1 MLPGCRAVFRRDFLN
16 GDGMFRSLHMKLV
29 LILVL
34 LILSVMIVVG
44 TLLINR
50 VSSYFLDDFSSQM
63 EEVFTQRFLAELS
76 SACEGE
82 DASERLRE
90 MIAAYSGPLGIDTN
104 RDFYILSDNSGEY
117 LTGSNDQLG
126 VNLEI
131 TPNIIRALNGEVGSS
146 LSTSNDYM
154 DIAIPISGDAGSYIV
169 YIKDNKSDLSE
180 LTWMLFSITVQVVLF
195 GLLFSVLL
203 SFLLSKTMTTPIE
216 NITKSASRLA
226 SGEFDS
232 RIEVHSDDE
241 IGVLTQTF
249 NNMAQSLHDVM
260 QDMAA
265 ERNKLN
271 TLFLHMTDGVAAF
284 DASGRILHMNP
295 AAEKMLG
302 MTFSPELT
310 FKEVF
315 HDVVHPTG
323 SDTVVVDYT
332 VDDRTYQVFLATLN
346 TPDEPQGVMAVIH
359 DVTEQH
365 RLEMTRREFV
375 ANVSHELRTPLTSI
389 KSYTETLLETDDL
402 PPELRSKFLT
412 VINNEADR
420 MARIVKDLLTL
431 SRLDNG
437 RLDMKFTKFPIDK
450 LMGSV
455 YDAMLFE
462 AKNHKHILTLELDD
476 PLPEIEG
483 DRDRI
488 EQVVVNIVANAVKYT
503 PDGGNIIMAARNV
516 KDGVEI
522 AVTDNGTGIPKED
535 LPRLFERFYRVDKA
549 RSRERGGTGLGLAIA
564 QEIVRYHNGTIR
576 AESKLGVGTCM
587 TVFLPLKQN
596 MPVK

>member
-1 MLPGCRAVFRRDFLN
+1 
-16 GDGMFRSLHMKLV
+16 MKLV

-44 TLLINR
+44 TLLLNR

-63 EEVFTQRFLAELS
+63 EEVFTQRFLSELS
-76 SACEGE
+76 SACAEE
-82 DASERLRE
+82 NAPDLLRE

-126 VNLEI
+126 INLEI
-131 TPNIIRALNGEVGSS
+131 TPNIIHALNGQIGSS
-146 LSTSNDYM
+146 LSSTNDYM
-154 DIAIPISGDAGSYIV
+154 DIAIPISGEAGSYIL

-203 SFLLSKTMTTPIE
+203 SFLLSKTMTIPIE
-216 NITKSASRLA
+216 NITKGALRLA

-232 RIEVHSDDE
+232 QIEVHSDDE

-249 NNMAQSLHDVM
+249 NNMARSLHDAM

-284 DASGRILHMNP
+284 DASNHILHMNP

-302 MTFSPELT
+302 MTFSPDLT
-310 FKEVF
+310 FEEVF
-315 HDVVHPTG
+315 HDVKKPSG

-332 VDDRTYQVFLATLN
+332 VEDRTYQVFLAALN

-365 RLEMTRREFV
+365 RLELTRREFV

-402 PPELRSKFLT
+402 PEDLRSKFLT

-431 SRLDNG
+431 SRLDSG
-437 RLDMKFTKFPIDK
+437 RLDMKFTTFPLDK

-462 AKNHKHILTLELDD
+462 AKNHRHELTLELDD
-476 PLPEIEG
+476 PLPKIEG

-503 PDGGNIIMAARNV
+503 PDGGNIVMAARNV

-522 AVTDNGTGIPKED
+522 SVTDNGIGIPRED

-576 AESKLGVGTCM
+576 AESKLGVGTNM
-587 TVFLPLKQN
+587 TVFLPLKQ
-596 MPVK
+596 KYLQGEQA

>member
-1 MLPGCRAVFRRDFLN
+1 
-16 GDGMFRSLHMKLV
+16 MFRSLHMKLV

-44 TLLINR
+44 TLLLNR

-63 EEVFTQRFLAELS
+63 EEVFTQRFLSELS
-76 SACEGE
+76 SACAEE
-82 DASERLRE
+82 NAPDLLRE

-126 VNLEI
+126 INLEI
-131 TPNIIRALNGEVGSS
+131 TPNIIHALNGQIGSS
-146 LSTSNDYM
+146 LSSTNDYM
-154 DIAIPISGDAGSYIV
+154 DIAIPISGEAGSYIL

-203 SFLLSKTMTTPIE
+203 SFLLSKTMTIPIE
-216 NITKSASRLA
+216 NITKGALRLA

-232 RIEVHSDDE
+232 QIEVHSDDE

-249 NNMAQSLHDVM
+249 NNMARSLHDAM

-284 DASGRILHMNP
+284 DASNHILHMNP

-302 MTFSPELT
+302 MTFSPDLT
-310 FKEVF
+310 FEEVF
-315 HDVVHPTG
+315 HDVKKPSG

-332 VDDRTYQVFLATLN
+332 VEDRTYQVFLAALN

-365 RLEMTRREFV
+365 RLELTRREFV

-402 PPELRSKFLT
+402 PEDLRSKFLT

-431 SRLDNG
+431 SRLDSG
-437 RLDMKFTKFPIDK
+437 RLDMKFTTFPLDK

-462 AKNHKHILTLELDD
+462 AKNHRHELTLELDD
-476 PLPEIEG
+476 PLPKIEG

-503 PDGGNIIMAARNV
+503 PDGGNIVMAARNV

-522 AVTDNGTGIPKED
+522 SVTDNGIGIPRED

-576 AESKLGVGTCM
+576 AESKLGVGTNM
-587 TVFLPLKQN
+587 TVFLPLKQ
-596 MPVK
+596 KYLQGEQA

>member
-1 MLPGCRAVFRRDFLN
+1 M
-16 GDGMFRSLHMKLV
+16 
-29 LILVL
+29 
-34 LILSVMIVVG
+34 
-44 TLLINR
+44 
-50 VSSYFLDDFSSQM
+50 
-63 EEVFTQRFLAELS
+63 
-76 SACEGE
+76 
-82 DASERLRE
+82 
-90 MIAAYSGPLGIDTN
+90 
-104 RDFYILSDNSGEY
+104 
-117 LTGSNDQLG
+117 
-126 VNLEI
+126 
-131 TPNIIRALNGEVGSS
+131 
-146 LSTSNDYM
+146 
-154 DIAIPISGDAGSYIV
+154 
-169 YIKDNKSDLSE
+169 
-180 LTWMLFSITVQVVLF
+180 
-195 GLLFSVLL
+195 
-203 SFLLSKTMTTPIE
+203 
-216 NITKSASRLA
+216 
-226 SGEFDS
+226 
-232 RIEVHSDDE
+232 
-241 IGVLTQTF
+241 
-249 NNMAQSLHDVM
+249 
-260 QDMAA
+260 
-265 ERNKLN
+265 
-271 TLFLHMTDGVAAF
+271 
-284 DASGRILHMNP
+284 
-295 AAEKMLG
+295 
-302 MTFSPELT
+302 
-310 FKEVF
+310 
-315 HDVVHPTG
+315 
-323 SDTVVVDYT
+323 
-332 VDDRTYQVFLATLN
+332 
-346 TPDEPQGVMAVIH
+346 
-359 DVTEQH
+359 
-365 RLEMTRREFV
+365 
-375 ANVSHELRTPLTSI
+375 
-389 KSYTETLLETDDL
+389 

-576 AESKLGVGTCM
+576 AESKLGVGTSM

>member
-1 MLPGCRAVFRRDFLN
+1 
-16 GDGMFRSLHMKLV
+16 MKLM

-34 LILSVMIVVG
+34 LIFSVMIVVG

-50 VSSYFLDDFSSQM
+50 VSSYFLDEFSTQM

-76 SACEGE
+76 SACADELAP
-82 DASERLRE
+82 DRLRE
-90 MIAAYSGPLGIDTN
+90 MLDAYTGSLGIDAN
-104 RDFYILSDNSGEY
+104 RDFYILSSNSGEY

-131 TPNIIRALNGEVGSS
+131 TPNIIQALNGQTGTALSS
-146 LSTSNDYM
+146 ANSYM
-154 DIAIPISGDAGSYIV
+154 DIAIPVTGDAGTYIL
-169 YIKDNKSDLSE
+169 YIKDNKNDLTE
-180 LTWMLFSITVQVVLF
+180 LTWMLFSVTIQVVMF

-216 NITKSASRLA
+216 NITKSAARLA

-249 NNMAQSLHDVM
+249 NNMAQALRDTM
-260 QDMAA
+260 QDMEA
-265 ERNKLN
+265 ERSKLN

-284 DASGRILHMNP
+284 DAEGRIMHMNP
-295 AAEKMLG
+295 AAEEMLG
-302 MTFSPELT
+302 IPFSEDLS
-310 FKEVF
+310 FEDVFREVERP
-315 HDVVHPTG
+315 D
-323 SDTVVVDYT
+323 SDGTVMVDYS
-332 VDDRTYQVFLATLN
+332 VEDRTFQLFLATLQ
-346 TPDEPQGVMAVIH
+346 TPDELQGVMAVIH

-389 KSYTETLLETDDL
+389 KSYTETLMENENL
-402 PPELRSKFLT
+402 PTEMRSKFLT
-412 VINNEADR
+412 VINNESDR

-437 RLDMKFTKFPIDK
+437 RLDMKMSLFPIGK
-450 LMGSV
+450 LMGGV
-455 YDAMLFE
+455 YDAILFE
-462 AKNHKHILTLELDD
+462 AKNHGHQLTLELDD
-476 PLPEIEG
+476 PLPEIEA

-488 EQVVVNIVANAVKYT
+488 EQVVVNIVAYAVKYT

-516 KDGVEI
+516 DKGVEI
-522 AVTDNGTGIPKED
+522 SVTDNGAGIPKED

-549 RSRERGGTGLGLAIA
+549 RSREKGGTGLGLAIA
-564 QEIVRYHNGTIR
+564 QEIVRFHSGTIR
-576 AESKLGVGTCM
+576 AESQLGVGTCM
-587 TVFLPLKQN
+587 TVYLPARQGKT
-596 MPVK
+596 VH

>member
-1 MLPGCRAVFRRDFLN
+1 
-16 GDGMFRSLHMKLV
+16 MFRSLHMKLM

-34 LILSVMIVVG
+34 LIFSVMIVVG

-50 VSSYFLDDFSSQM
+50 VSSYFLDEFSTQM

-76 SACEGE
+76 SACADELAP
-82 DASERLRE
+82 DRLRE
-90 MIAAYSGPLGIDTN
+90 MLDAYTGSLGIDAN
-104 RDFYILSDNSGEY
+104 RDFYILSSNSGEY

-131 TPNIIRALNGEVGSS
+131 TPNIIQALNGQIGTGLSS
-146 LSTSNDYM
+146 ANSYM
-154 DIAIPISGDAGSYIV
+154 DIAIPITGDAGTYIL
-169 YIKDNKSDLSE
+169 YIKDNKSDLTE
-180 LTWMLFSITVQVVLF
+180 LTWMLFSVTIQVVMF

-216 NITKSASRLA
+216 NITKSAARLA
-226 SGEFDS
+226 SGEFDN

-249 NNMAQSLHDVM
+249 NNMAQTLRDTM
-260 QDMAA
+260 QDMEA

-284 DASGRILHMNP
+284 DAEGRIMHMNP
-295 AAEKMLG
+295 AAEEMLG
-302 MTFSPELT
+302 IPFSEELL
-310 FKEVF
+310 FEDVF
-315 HDVVHPTG
+315 HEVARPEGDG
-323 SDTVVVDYT
+323 TVMVDYS
-332 VDDRTYQVFLATLN
+332 VEDRTFQLFLATLQ
-346 TPDEPQGVMAVIH
+346 TPDELQGVMAVIH

-389 KSYTETLLETDDL
+389 KSYTETLMENENL
-402 PPELRSKFLT
+402 PTEMRSKFLT
-412 VINNEADR
+412 VINNESDR

-437 RLDMKFTKFPIDK
+437 RLDMKMSLFPIGK
-450 LMGSV
+450 LMGGV
-455 YDAMLFE
+455 YDAILFE
-462 AKNHKHILTLELDD
+462 AKNHGHQLTLELDD

-516 KDGVEI
+516 EKGVEI
-522 AVTDNGTGIPKED
+522 SVTDNGSGIPKED

-549 RSRERGGTGLGLAIA
+549 RSREKGGTGLGLAIA
-564 QEIVRYHNGTIR
+564 QEIVRFHSGTIR
-576 AESKLGVGTCM
+576 AESQLGVGTRM
-587 TVFLPLKQN
+587 TVYLPARQGKTAH
-596 MPVK
+596 

>member
-1 MLPGCRAVFRRDFLN
+1 
-16 GDGMFRSLHMKLV
+16 MKLV

-44 TLLINR
+44 TLLLNR

-63 EEVFTQRFLAELS
+63 EEVFTQRFLSELS
-76 SACEGE
+76 SACAEE
-82 DASERLRE
+82 NAPDLLRE

-126 VNLEI
+126 INLEI
-131 TPNIIRALNGEVGSS
+131 TPNIIHALNGQIGSS
-146 LSTSNDYM
+146 LSSTNDYM
-154 DIAIPISGDAGSYIV
+154 DIAIPISGEAGSYIL

-203 SFLLSKTMTTPIE
+203 SFLLSKTMTIPIE
-216 NITKSASRLA
+216 NITKGALRLA

-232 RIEVHSDDE
+232 QIEVHSDDE

-249 NNMAQSLHDVM
+249 NNMARSLHDAM
-260 QDMAA
+260 QEMAA

-284 DASGRILHMNP
+284 DASNRILHMNP

-302 MTFSPELT
+302 MTFSPDLT
-310 FKEVF
+310 FEEVF
-315 HDVVHPTG
+315 HDVKKPSG

-332 VDDRTYQVFLATLN
+332 VEDRTYQVFLAALN

-365 RLEMTRREFV
+365 RLELTRREFV

-402 PPELRSKFLT
+402 PEDLRSKFLT

-431 SRLDNG
+431 SRLDSG
-437 RLDMKFTKFPIDK
+437 RLDMKFTTFPLDK

-462 AKNHKHILTLELDD
+462 AKNHRHELTLELDD
-476 PLPEIEG
+476 PLPKIEG

-503 PDGGNIIMAARNV
+503 PDGGNIVMAARNV

-522 AVTDNGTGIPKED
+522 SVTDNGIGIPRED

-576 AESKLGVGTCM
+576 AESKLGAGTTM
-587 TVFLPLKQN
+587 TVFLPLKQ
-596 MPVK
+596 KYLQGEQA

>member
-1 MLPGCRAVFRRDFLN
+1 
-16 GDGMFRSLHMKLV
+16 MFRSLHMKLV

-50 VSSYFLDDFSSQM
+50 VSSYFLDDFSAQM
-63 EEVFTQRFLAELS
+63 EEVFTQRFLSELS
-76 SACEGE
+76 SACGE
-82 DASERLRE
+82 DDATDRLRE
-90 MIAAYSGPLGIDTN
+90 MVAAYSGPLGIDTD
-104 RDFYILSDNSGEY
+104 RDFYILSSNSGEY

-126 VNLEI
+126 VNLEV
-131 TPNIIRALNGEVGSS
+131 TPNIIRALNGEVGKS
-146 LSTSNDYM
+146 LSLSNDYM
-154 DIAIPISGDAGSYIV
+154 DIAIPVSEGAVSGINAGSYII
-169 YIKDNKSDLSE
+169 YIKDNKNDLSE

-216 NITKSASRLA
+216 NITKGASRLA

-249 NNMAQSLHDVM
+249 NNMAQSLHDAM

-284 DASGRILHMNP
+284 DASGHILHMNP

-310 FKEVF
+310 FEAVF
-315 HDVVHPTG
+315 HDVTRPSG
-323 SDTVVVDYT
+323 PDTVAVDYT
-332 VDDRTYQVFLATLN
+332 VNDRTYQVFFAALN
-346 TPDEPQGVMAVIH
+346 TPDEPQGVMSVIH

-365 RLEMTRREFV
+365 RLEATRREFV

-389 KSYTETLLETDDL
+389 KSYTETLLETEDL
-402 PPELRSKFLT
+402 PEELRSKFLT

-437 RLDMKFTKFPIDK
+437 RLDMKLTKFPLAK

-462 AKNHKHILTLELDD
+462 ARNHNHELTLELDD

-503 PDGGNIIMAARNV
+503 PDGGNIVMAARNV
-516 KDGVEI
+516 MGGVEI
-522 AVTDNGTGIPKED
+522 VVTDNGTGIPKED

-564 QEIVRYHNGTIR
+564 QEIVRYHNGSIK
-576 AESKLGVGTCM
+576 AESRLGSGTCM
-587 TVFLPLKQN
+587 TVFLPLRQDQ
-596 MPVK
+596 PLS

>member
-1 MLPGCRAVFRRDFLN
+1 
-16 GDGMFRSLHMKLV
+16 MKLV

-44 TLLINR
+44 TLLLNR

-63 EEVFTQRFLAELS
+63 EEVFTQRFLSELS
-76 SACEGE
+76 SACAEE
-82 DASERLRE
+82 NAPDLLRE

-126 VNLEI
+126 INLEI
-131 TPNIIRALNGEVGSS
+131 TPNIIHALNGQIGSS
-146 LSTSNDYM
+146 LSSTNDYM
-154 DIAIPISGDAGSYIV
+154 DIAIPISGEAGSYIL

-203 SFLLSKTMTTPIE
+203 SFLLSKTMTIPIE
-216 NITKSASRLA
+216 NITKGALRLA

-232 RIEVHSDDE
+232 QIEVHSDDE

-249 NNMAQSLHDVM
+249 NNMARSLHDAM

-284 DASGRILHMNP
+284 DASNHILHMNP

-302 MTFSPELT
+302 MTFSPDLT
-310 FKEVF
+310 FEEVF
-315 HDVVHPTG
+315 HDVKKPSG

-332 VDDRTYQVFLATLN
+332 VEDRTYQVFLAALN

-365 RLEMTRREFV
+365 RLELTRREFV

-402 PPELRSKFLT
+402 PEDLRSKFLT

-431 SRLDNG
+431 SRLDSG
-437 RLDMKFTKFPIDK
+437 RLDMKFTTFPLDK

-462 AKNHKHILTLELDD
+462 AKNHRHELTLELDD
-476 PLPEIEG
+476 PLPKIEG

-503 PDGGNIIMAARNV
+503 PDGGNIVMAARNV

-522 AVTDNGTGIPKED
+522 SVTDNGIGIPRED

-576 AESKLGVGTCM
+576 AESKLGAGTNM
-587 TVFLPLKQN
+587 TVFLPLKQ
-596 MPVK
+596 KYLQGEQA

>member
-1 MLPGCRAVFRRDFLN
+1 
-16 GDGMFRSLHMKLV
+16 MFRSLHMKLV

-76 SACEGE
+76 SACGGE
-82 DASERLRE
+82 DAPERLRE
-90 MIAAYSGPLGIDTN
+90 MVSAYAGPLGIDTN
-104 RDFYILSDNSGEY
+104 RDFYILSNNSGEY

-126 VNLEI
+126 INLEI
-131 TPNIIRALNGEVGSS
+131 TPNIIRALNGEVGKALSS
-146 LSTSNDYM
+146 SDDYM
-154 DIAIPISGDAGSYIV
+154 DIAIPVSDQDLHDAGAYII

-180 LTWMLFSITVQVVLF
+180 MTWMLFSITVQVVLF

-203 SFLLSKTMTTPIE
+203 SFLLSKTMTIPIE
-216 NITKSASRLA
+216 NITKGAARLA

-249 NNMAQSLHDVM
+249 NNMAQSLHDAM
-260 QDMAA
+260 QNMAA

-284 DASGRILHMNP
+284 DAAGRILHMNP
-295 AAEKMLG
+295 AAERMLG
-302 MTFSPELT
+302 MTFSPDLT
-310 FKEVF
+310 FEGVF
-315 HDVVHPTG
+315 HDVARPAG
-323 SDTVVVDYT
+323 FDTVAVDYK
-332 VDDRTYQVFLATLN
+332 VNDRTYQVFFAALN

-365 RLEMTRREFV
+365 RLEETRREFV

-402 PPELRSKFLT
+402 PEDLQKKFLT
-412 VINNEADR
+412 VVNNEADR

-437 RLDMKFTKFPIDK
+437 RLDMKITKFPLDK
-450 LMGSV
+450 LMGNV

-462 AKNHKHILTLELDD
+462 ARNHNHELTLELDD
-476 PLPEIEG
+476 PLPELEG

-488 EQVVVNIVANAVKYT
+488 EQVVVNIVANAIKYT

-522 AVTDNGTGIPKED
+522 IVTDNGTGIPKED

-564 QEIVRYHNGTIR
+564 QEIVRYHHGNIK
-576 AESKLGVGTCM
+576 AESQFGAGTRM
-587 TVFLPLKQN
+587 TVFLPLHQDK
-596 MPVK
+596 PVG

>member
-1 MLPGCRAVFRRDFLN
+1 
-16 GDGMFRSLHMKLV
+16 MFRSLHMKLV

-180 LTWMLFSITVQVVLF
+180 LTWMLFSITVQVVMF

>member
-1 MLPGCRAVFRRDFLN
+1 
-16 GDGMFRSLHMKLV
+16 MKLM

-34 LILSVMIVVG
+34 LIFSVMIVVG

-50 VSSYFLDDFSSQM
+50 VSSYFLDEFSTQM

-76 SACEGE
+76 SACADELAP
-82 DASERLRE
+82 DRLRE
-90 MIAAYSGPLGIDTN
+90 MLDAYTGSLGIDAN
-104 RDFYILSDNSGEY
+104 RDFYILSSNSGEY

-131 TPNIIRALNGEVGSS
+131 TPNIIQALNGQIGTGLSS
-146 LSTSNDYM
+146 ANSYM
-154 DIAIPISGDAGSYIV
+154 DIAIPITGDAGTYIL
-169 YIKDNKSDLSE
+169 YIKDNKSDLTE
-180 LTWMLFSITVQVVLF
+180 LTWMLFSVTIQVVMF

-216 NITKSASRLA
+216 NITKSAARLA
-226 SGEFDS
+226 SGEFDN

-249 NNMAQSLHDVM
+249 NNMAQTLRDTM
-260 QDMAA
+260 QDMEA

-284 DASGRILHMNP
+284 DAEGRIMHMNP
-295 AAEKMLG
+295 AAEEMLG
-302 MTFSPELT
+302 IPFSEELL
-310 FKEVF
+310 FEDVF
-315 HDVVHPTG
+315 HEVARPEGDG
-323 SDTVVVDYT
+323 TVMVDYS
-332 VDDRTYQVFLATLN
+332 VEDRTFQLFLATLQ
-346 TPDEPQGVMAVIH
+346 TPDELQGVMAVIH

-389 KSYTETLLETDDL
+389 KSYTETLMENENL
-402 PPELRSKFLT
+402 PTEMRSKFLT
-412 VINNEADR
+412 VINNESDR

-437 RLDMKFTKFPIDK
+437 RLDMKMSLFPIGK
-450 LMGSV
+450 LMGGV
-455 YDAMLFE
+455 YDAILFE
-462 AKNHKHILTLELDD
+462 AKNHGHQLTLELDD

-516 KDGVEI
+516 EKGVEI
-522 AVTDNGTGIPKED
+522 SVTDNGSGIPKED

-549 RSRERGGTGLGLAIA
+549 RSREKGGTGLGLAIA
-564 QEIVRYHNGTIR
+564 QEIVRFHSGTIR
-576 AESKLGVGTCM
+576 AESQLGVGTRM
-587 TVFLPLKQN
+587 TVYLPARQGKTAH
-596 MPVK
+596 

>member
-1 MLPGCRAVFRRDFLN
+1 
-16 GDGMFRSLHMKLV
+16 MFRSLHMKLV

-63 EEVFTQRFLAELS
+63 EEVVTQRFLAELS
-76 SACEGE
+76 SVCGDE
-82 DASERLRE
+82 DAPERLRE
-90 MIAAYSGPLGIDTN
+90 MISAYAGPLGIDTN

-131 TPNIIRALNGEVGSS
+131 TPNIIRALNGEVGKS
-146 LSTSNDYM
+146 LSSSNDYM
-154 DIAIPISGDAGSYIV
+154 DIAIPVSDSENSPIHASTYLI
-169 YIKDNKSDLSE
+169 YIKDNKNDLTE

-216 NITKSASRLA
+216 NITKGAARLA

-249 NNMAQSLHDVM
+249 NNMAQSLHDAM

-284 DASGRILHMNP
+284 DAADHILHMNP

-302 MTFSPELT
+302 MTFSEDLT
-310 FKEVF
+310 FEKVF
-315 HDVVHPTG
+315 HDMVRPTG
-323 SDTVVVDYT
+323 SETVVADYT
-332 VDDRTYQVFLATLN
+332 VEDRTYQVFLATLN
-346 TPDEPQGVMAVIH
+346 TPDEPQGLMAVIH

-365 RLEMTRREFV
+365 RLELTRREFV
-375 ANVSHELRTPLTSI
+375 ANVSHELRTPLTSL
-389 KSYTETLLETDDL
+389 KSYTETLLEADDL

-437 RLDMKFTKFPIDK
+437 RLEMNFTKIPIDK

-462 AKNHKHILTLELDD
+462 AKNHHHELTLELDD
-476 PLPEIEG
+476 PLPEITG

-516 KDGVEI
+516 TDGVEI
-522 AVTDNGTGIPKED
+522 VVTDNGMGIPEED

-564 QEIVRYHNGTIR
+564 QEIVHFHNGTIR
-576 AESKLGVGTCM
+576 AESRLGVGTCM
-587 TVFLPLKQN
+587 TVFLPLKQEL
-596 MPVK
+596 PVK

>member
-1 MLPGCRAVFRRDFLN
+1 
-16 GDGMFRSLHMKLV
+16 MFRSLHMKLV
-29 LILVL
+29 LILLL

-50 VSSYFLDDFSSQM
+50 VSSYFLDEFSTQM
-63 EEVFTQRFLAELS
+63 EEVFTQRFLAELGG
-76 SACEGE
+76 ACTDDE
-82 DASERLRE
+82 APERLRE

-104 RDFYILSDNSGEY
+104 RDFYILSSNSGEY
-117 LTGSNDQLG
+117 LAGSNDQQG

-131 TPNIIRALNGEVGSS
+131 TSNIIYALGGNVGSS
-146 LSTSNDYM
+146 LSSSNDYM
-154 DIAIPISGDAGSYIV
+154 DIAIPISGESGTYIL

-180 LTWMLFSITVQVVLF
+180 LTWMLFSIIVQVVMF

-249 NNMAQSLHDVM
+249 NNMAQTLHDAM

-284 DASGRILHMNP
+284 DAAGNILHMNP

-302 MTFSPELT
+302 MQFAPELT
-310 FKEVF
+310 FAQVF
-315 HDVVHPTG
+315 PDMPRP
-323 SDTVVVDYT
+323 SSAETVAVDHL
-332 VDDRTYQVFLATLN
+332 VEDRTYQVFLAALN
-346 TPDEPQGVMAVIH
+346 TPDETQGVMAVIH

-365 RLEMTRREFV
+365 QLEVTRREFV

-389 KSYTETLLETDDL
+389 KSYTETLMDAGDL
-402 PPELRSKFLT
+402 PAEMQNKFLSI
-412 VINNEADR
+412 INSEADR

-437 RLDMKFTKFPIDK
+437 RFDIKFTKFPIDK
-450 LMGSV
+450 LMGNV
-455 YDAMLFE
+455 YDAILFE
-462 AKNHKHILTLELDD
+462 AKNHRHELTLELDD

-488 EQVVVNIVANAVKYT
+488 EQVVVNIVANAIKYT
-503 PDGGNIIMAARNV
+503 PDGGVITMAARNV
-516 KDGVEI
+516 PDGVEI
-522 AVTDNGTGIPKED
+522 VVNDTGTGIPAED

-564 QEIVRYHNGTIR
+564 QEIVRLHNGTIR

-587 TVFLPLKQN
+587 TVVLPLRQTLPIK
-596 MPVK
+596 

>member
-1 MLPGCRAVFRRDFLN
+1 
-16 GDGMFRSLHMKLV
+16 MFRSLHMKLV

-50 VSSYFLDDFSSQM
+50 VSSYFLDDFSGQM
-63 EEVFTQRFLAELS
+63 EEVFTQRFLSELS
-76 SACEGE
+76 LACGEE
-82 DASERLRE
+82 DAPDQLKN
-90 MIAAYSGPLGIDTN
+90 MIAAYAGPLGIDTN

-117 LTGSNDQLG
+117 LAGSNDTQG

-131 TPNIIRALNGEVGSS
+131 TPNIIHALNGEVGKS
-146 LSTSNDYM
+146 LSSSNDYM
-154 DIAIPISGDAGSYIV
+154 DIAIPVSGDSGSYII
-169 YIKDNKSDLSE
+169 YIKDNKNDLSE
-180 LTWMLFSITVQVVLF
+180 LTWMLFSITIQVVLF

-226 SGEFDS
+226 SGEFDN
-232 RIEVHSDDE
+232 RLEVQSDDE

-249 NNMAQSLHDVM
+249 NNMAQSLHDAM
-260 QDMAA
+260 QDMEG

-284 DASGRILHMNP
+284 DAAGHILHMNP
-295 AAEKMLG
+295 AAEQMLD
-302 MTFSPELT
+302 MEFSPSLTFSQ
-310 FKEVF
+310 VF
-315 HDVVHPTG
+315 HDVQRPENA
-323 SDTVVVDYT
+323 DTVAVDYT
-332 VDDRTYQVFLATLN
+332 VQDRTYQVFFAALN

-365 RLEMTRREFV
+365 QLEETRREFV

-389 KSYTETLLETDDL
+389 KSYTETLLENNDL
-402 PPELRSKFLT
+402 PPELREKFLT
-412 VINNEADR
+412 VVNNEADR

-437 RLDMKFTKFPIDK
+437 RLEIHYMKFPISK

-462 AKNHKHILTLELDD
+462 AHNHRHELTLELDD

-503 PDGGNIIMAARNV
+503 PDGGNIVMSARNV
-516 KDGVEI
+516 ENGVEI
-522 AVTDNGTGIPKED
+522 VVTDNGTGIPKED

-576 AESKLGVGTCM
+576 VESQLGVGTRM

-596 MPVK
+596 MPVVK

>member
-1 MLPGCRAVFRRDFLN
+1 
-16 GDGMFRSLHMKLV
+16 MFRSLHMKLV

-50 VSSYFLDDFSSQM
+50 VSSYFLDDFGSQM
-63 EEVFTQRFLAELS
+63 EEVFTQRFLSELS
-76 SACEGE
+76 SACGE
-82 DASERLRE
+82 DDAANRLRE
-90 MIAAYSGPLGIDTN
+90 MVAAYSGPLGIDTN
-104 RDFYILSDNSGEY
+104 RDFYILSSNSGEY

-131 TPNIIRALNGEVGSS
+131 TPNIIRALNGEVGKNLSS
-146 LSTSNDYM
+146 SNDYM
-154 DIAIPISGDAGSYIV
+154 DIAIPISGGTVIHANSYII
-169 YIKDNKSDLSE
+169 YIKDNKNDLSE

-216 NITKSASRLA
+216 NITKGASRLA

-249 NNMAQSLHDVM
+249 NNMAQSLHDAM

-284 DASGRILHMNP
+284 DAGGHILHMNP

-310 FKEVF
+310 FEEVF
-315 HDVVHPTG
+315 HDVARPTR
-323 SDTVVVDYT
+323 SDTVAADYT
-332 VDDRTYQVFLATLN
+332 VDDRTYQVFFAALN

-365 RLEMTRREFV
+365 RLEVTRREFV

-389 KSYTETLLETDDL
+389 KSYTETLLETEDL
-402 PPELRSKFLT
+402 PDELRSKFLT

-437 RLDMKFTKFPIDK
+437 RLDMKFTKFPLDK

-462 AKNHKHILTLELDD
+462 ARNHNHELTLELDD

-516 KDGVEI
+516 TDGVEI
-522 AVTDNGTGIPKED
+522 VVTDNGTGIPQED

-564 QEIVRYHNGTIR
+564 QEIVRYHNGRIKV
-576 AESKLGVGTCM
+576 ESQLGTGTCM
-587 TVFLPLKQN
+587 TVFLPLRQDK
-596 MPVK
+596 PVI

>member
-1 MLPGCRAVFRRDFLN
+1 
-16 GDGMFRSLHMKLV
+16 MFRSLHMKLV

-63 EEVFTQRFLAELS
+63 EEVFTQRFLSELS
-76 SACEGE
+76 AACGDE
-82 DASERLRE
+82 DAPGQLQNI
-90 MIAAYSGPLGIDTN
+90 IAAYSGPLGIDTN
-104 RDFYILSDNSGEY
+104 RDFFILSDNSGEY
-117 LTGSNDQLG
+117 LAGSNDQKG

-131 TPNIIRALNGEVGSS
+131 TPNIIRALNGEVGKNLSPSS
-146 LSTSNDYM
+146 DYM
-154 DIAIPISGDAGSYIV
+154 DIAIPIAGEDGSYIL
-169 YIKDNKSDLSE
+169 YIKDNKNELSE
-180 LTWMLFSITVQVVLF
+180 LTWMLFSITIQVVLF

-232 RIEVHSDDE
+232 RLEVQSDDE

-249 NNMAQSLHDVM
+249 NNMARSLHDAM
-260 QDMAA
+260 QDMEA

-284 DASGRILHMNP
+284 DAGGHILHMNP
-295 AAEKMLG
+295 AAEKMLD
-302 MTFSPELT
+302 MTFSPALT
-310 FKEVF
+310 FSQVF
-315 HDVVHPTG
+315 HEVERPA
-323 SDTVVVDYT
+323 SEETVTVDYA
-332 VDDRTYQVFLATLN
+332 VQDRSYQVFFAALN
-346 TPDEPQGVMAVIH
+346 TPGEPQGTMAVIH

-365 RLEMTRREFV
+365 QLEETRREFV

-389 KSYTETLLETDDL
+389 KSYTETLLETEDL

-412 VINNEADR
+412 VVNNEADR

-437 RLDMKFTKFPIDK
+437 RLDMNFMRFPVDR
-450 LMGSV
+450 LMNSV

-462 AKNHKHILTLELDD
+462 AQNHRHELKLELDD
-476 PLPEIEG
+476 GLPEIDG

-503 PDGGNIIMAARNV
+503 PDGGRIVMAARNV

-576 AESKLGVGTCM
+576 VESKLGVGTRM
-587 TVFLPLKQN
+587 TVFLPLRQIV
-596 MPVK
+596 PAVK

>member
-1 MLPGCRAVFRRDFLN
+1 
-16 GDGMFRSLHMKLV
+16 MFRSLHMKLV

-44 TLLINR
+44 TLLLNR

-63 EEVFTQRFLAELS
+63 EEVFTQRFLSELS
-76 SACEGE
+76 SACAEE
-82 DASERLRE
+82 NAPDLLRE

-126 VNLEI
+126 INLEI
-131 TPNIIRALNGEVGSS
+131 TPNIIHALNGQIGSS
-146 LSTSNDYM
+146 LSSTNDYM
-154 DIAIPISGDAGSYIV
+154 DIAIPISGEAGSYIL

-203 SFLLSKTMTTPIE
+203 SFLLSKTMTIPIE
-216 NITKSASRLA
+216 NITKGALRLA

-232 RIEVHSDDE
+232 QIEVHSDDE

-249 NNMAQSLHDVM
+249 NNMARSLHDAM

-284 DASGRILHMNP
+284 DASNHILHMNP

-302 MTFSPELT
+302 MTFSPDLT
-310 FKEVF
+310 FEEVF
-315 HDVVHPTG
+315 HDVKKPSG

-332 VDDRTYQVFLATLN
+332 VEDRTYQVFLAALN

-365 RLEMTRREFV
+365 RLELTRREFV

-402 PPELRSKFLT
+402 PEDLRSKFLT

-431 SRLDNG
+431 SRLDSG
-437 RLDMKFTKFPIDK
+437 RLDMKFTTFPLDK

-462 AKNHKHILTLELDD
+462 AKNHRHELTLELDD
-476 PLPEIEG
+476 PLPKIEG

-503 PDGGNIIMAARNV
+503 PDGGNIVMAARNV

-522 AVTDNGTGIPKED
+522 SVTDNGIGIPRED

-576 AESKLGVGTCM
+576 AESKLGAGTNM
-587 TVFLPLKQN
+587 TVFLPLKQKYLQGEQ
-596 MPVK
+596 P

>member
-1 MLPGCRAVFRRDFLN
+1 
-16 GDGMFRSLHMKLV
+16 MFRSLHMKLV

-50 VSSYFLDDFSSQM
+50 VSSYFLDDFSAQM
-63 EEVFTQRFLAELS
+63 EEVFTQRFLSELS
-76 SACEGE
+76 SACGE
-82 DASERLRE
+82 DDATDRLRE
-90 MIAAYSGPLGIDTN
+90 MVAAYSGPLGIDTD
-104 RDFYILSDNSGEY
+104 RDFYILSSNSGEY

-126 VNLEI
+126 VNLEV
-131 TPNIIRALNGEVGSS
+131 TPNIIRALNGEVGKS
-146 LSTSNDYM
+146 LSPSNNYM
-154 DIAIPISGDAGSYIV
+154 DIAIPVSGGAVSGINAGSYII
-169 YIKDNKSDLSE
+169 YIKDNKNDLSE

-216 NITKSASRLA
+216 NITKGASRLA

-249 NNMAQSLHDVM
+249 NNMAQSLHDAM

-284 DASGRILHMNP
+284 DAGGHILHMNP
-295 AAEKMLG
+295 AAETMLG

-310 FKEVF
+310 FEEVF
-315 HDVVHPTG
+315 HDVTRPSG
-323 SDTVVVDYT
+323 PDTVAVDYT
-332 VDDRTYQVFLATLN
+332 VNDRTYQVFFAALN

-365 RLEMTRREFV
+365 RLESTRREFV

-389 KSYTETLLETDDL
+389 KSYTETLLETEDL
-402 PPELRSKFLT
+402 PEELRSKFLT

-437 RLDMKFTKFPIDK
+437 RLDMKLTKFPLDK

-462 AKNHKHILTLELDD
+462 ARNHSHELTLELDD

-503 PDGGNIIMAARNV
+503 PDGGNIVMAARNV
-516 KDGVEI
+516 PNGVEVV
-522 AVTDNGTGIPKED
+522 VTDNGTGIPKED

-564 QEIVRYHNGTIR
+564 QEIVRYHNGSIK
-576 AESKLGVGTCM
+576 AESRLGSGTCM
-587 TVFLPLKQN
+587 TVFLPLRQEQ
-596 MPVK
+596 PVS

>member
-1 MLPGCRAVFRRDFLN
+1 
-16 GDGMFRSLHMKLV
+16 MFRSLHMKLV

-44 TLLINR
+44 TLLLNR

-63 EEVFTQRFLAELS
+63 EEVFTQRFLSELS
-76 SACEGE
+76 SACAEE
-82 DASERLRE
+82 NAPDLLRE

-126 VNLEI
+126 INLEI
-131 TPNIIRALNGEVGSS
+131 TPNIIHALNGQIGSS
-146 LSTSNDYM
+146 LSSTNDYM
-154 DIAIPISGDAGSYIV
+154 DIAIPISGEAGSYIL

-203 SFLLSKTMTTPIE
+203 SFLLSKTMTIPIE
-216 NITKSASRLA
+216 NITKGALRLA

-232 RIEVHSDDE
+232 QIEVHSDDE

-249 NNMAQSLHDVM
+249 NNMARSLHDAM

-284 DASGRILHMNP
+284 DASNHILHMNP

-302 MTFSPELT
+302 MTFSPDLT
-310 FKEVF
+310 FEEVF
-315 HDVVHPTG
+315 HDVKKPSG

-332 VDDRTYQVFLATLN
+332 VEDRTYQVFLAALN

-359 DVTEQH
+359 DVTEQR
-365 RLEMTRREFV
+365 RLELTRREFV

-402 PPELRSKFLT
+402 PEDLRSKFLT

-431 SRLDNG
+431 SRLDSG
-437 RLDMKFTKFPIDK
+437 RLDMKFTTFPLDK

-462 AKNHKHILTLELDD
+462 AKNHRHELTLELDD
-476 PLPEIEG
+476 PLPKIEG

-503 PDGGNIIMAARNV
+503 PDGGNIVMAARNV

-522 AVTDNGTGIPKED
+522 SVTDNGIGIPRED

-576 AESKLGVGTCM
+576 AESKLGAGTNM
-587 TVFLPLKQN
+587 TVFLPLKQ
-596 MPVK
+596 KYLQGEQA

>member
-1 MLPGCRAVFRRDFLN
+1 
-16 GDGMFRSLHMKLV
+16 MFRSLHMKLV

-44 TLLINR
+44 TLLLNR

-63 EEVFTQRFLAELS
+63 EEVFTQRFLSELS
-76 SACEGE
+76 SACAEE
-82 DASERLRE
+82 NAPDLLRE

-126 VNLEI
+126 INLEI
-131 TPNIIRALNGEVGSS
+131 TPNIIHALNGQIGSS
-146 LSTSNDYM
+146 LSSTNDYM
-154 DIAIPISGDAGSYIV
+154 DIAIPISGEAGSYIL

-203 SFLLSKTMTTPIE
+203 SFLLSKTMTIPIE
-216 NITKSASRLA
+216 NITKGALRLA

-232 RIEVHSDDE
+232 QIEVHSDDE

-249 NNMAQSLHDVM
+249 NNMARSLHDAM

-284 DASGRILHMNP
+284 DASNHILHMNP

-302 MTFSPELT
+302 MTFSPDLT
-310 FKEVF
+310 FEEVF
-315 HDVVHPTG
+315 HDVKKPSG

-332 VDDRTYQVFLATLN
+332 VEDRTYQVFLAALN

-365 RLEMTRREFV
+365 RLELTRREFV

-402 PPELRSKFLT
+402 PEDLRSKFLT

-431 SRLDNG
+431 SRLDSG
-437 RLDMKFTKFPIDK
+437 RLDMKFTTFPLDK

-462 AKNHKHILTLELDD
+462 AKNHRHELTLELDD
-476 PLPEIEG
+476 PLPKIEG

-503 PDGGNIIMAARNV
+503 PDGGNIVMAARNV

-522 AVTDNGTGIPKED
+522 SVTDNGIGIPRED

-576 AESKLGVGTCM
+576 AESKLGAGTNM
-587 TVFLPLKQN
+587 TVFLPLKQ
-596 MPVK
+596 KYLQGEQA

>member
-1 MLPGCRAVFRRDFLN
+1 
-16 GDGMFRSLHMKLV
+16 MFRSLHMKLV

-44 TLLINR
+44 TLLLNR

-63 EEVFTQRFLAELS
+63 EEVFTQRFLSELS
-76 SACEGE
+76 SACAEE
-82 DASERLRE
+82 NAPDLLRE

-126 VNLEI
+126 INLEI
-131 TPNIIRALNGEVGSS
+131 TPNIIHALNGQIGSS
-146 LSTSNDYM
+146 LSSTNDYM
-154 DIAIPISGDAGSYIV
+154 DIAIPISGEAGSYIL

-203 SFLLSKTMTTPIE
+203 SFLLSKTMTIPIE
-216 NITKSASRLA
+216 NITKGALRLA

-232 RIEVHSDDE
+232 QIEVHSDDE

-249 NNMAQSLHDVM
+249 NNMARSLHDAM

-284 DASGRILHMNP
+284 DASNHILHMNP

-302 MTFSPELT
+302 MTFSPDLT
-310 FKEVF
+310 FEEVF
-315 HDVVHPTG
+315 HDVKKPSG

-332 VDDRTYQVFLATLN
+332 VEDRTYQVFLAALN

-365 RLEMTRREFV
+365 RLELTRREFV

-402 PPELRSKFLT
+402 PEDLRSKFLT

-431 SRLDNG
+431 SRLDSG
-437 RLDMKFTKFPIDK
+437 RLDMKFTTFPLDK

-462 AKNHKHILTLELDD
+462 AKNHRHELTLELDD
-476 PLPEIEG
+476 PLPKIEG

-503 PDGGNIIMAARNV
+503 PDGGNIVMAARNV

-522 AVTDNGTGIPKED
+522 SVTDNGIGIPRED

-576 AESKLGVGTCM
+576 AESKLGVGTNM
-587 TVFLPLKQN
+587 TVFLPLKQKYLQGEQ
-596 MPVK
+596 P

>member
-1 MLPGCRAVFRRDFLN
+1 
-16 GDGMFRSLHMKLV
+16 MKLM

-34 LILSVMIVVG
+34 LIFSVMIVVG

-50 VSSYFLDDFSSQM
+50 VSSYFLDEFSTQM

-76 SACEGE
+76 SACADELAP
-82 DASERLRE
+82 DRLRE
-90 MIAAYSGPLGIDTN
+90 MLDAYTGSLGIDAN
-104 RDFYILSDNSGEY
+104 RDFYVLSSNSGEY

-131 TPNIIRALNGEVGSS
+131 TPNIIRALNGQVGSD
-146 LSTSNDYM
+146 LSSANSYM
-154 DIAIPISGDAGSYIV
+154 DVAIPITGDAGTYIL
-169 YIKDNKSDLSE
+169 YIKDNKSDLTE
-180 LTWMLFSITVQVVLF
+180 LTWMLFSVTIQVVMF

-216 NITKSASRLA
+216 NITKGAARLA

-249 NNMAQSLHDVM
+249 NNMAQTLHDTM
-260 QDMAA
+260 QDMEA

-284 DASGRILHMNP
+284 DAEGRIMHMNP
-295 AAEKMLG
+295 AAEEMLG
-302 MTFSPELT
+302 IAFSEDLT
-310 FKEVF
+310 YDEVL
-315 HDVVHPTG
+315 HDVERPDGDGTIM
-323 SDTVVVDYT
+323 VDYS
-332 VDDRTYQVFLATLN
+332 VEDRTYQLFLATLQ
-346 TPDEPQGVMAVIH
+346 TPDEMQGVLAVIH

-389 KSYTETLLETDDL
+389 KSYTETLMDNENL
-402 PPELRSKFLT
+402 PVEMRSKFLT
-412 VINNEADR
+412 VINNESDR

-437 RLDMKFTKFPIDK
+437 RLDMKMSLFPIGK

-455 YDAMLFE
+455 YDAILFE
-462 AKNHKHILTLELDD
+462 AKNHNHQLTLELDD
-476 PLPEIEG
+476 PLPEIEA

-516 KDGVEI
+516 EKGVEI
-522 AVTDNGTGIPKED
+522 SVTDNGAGIPKED

-549 RSRERGGTGLGLAIA
+549 RSREKGGTGLGLAIA
-564 QEIVRYHNGTIR
+564 QEIVRFHSGTIR
-576 AESKLGVGTCM
+576 AESQLGVGTRM
-587 TVFLPLKQN
+587 TVFLPARQDKS
-596 MPVK
+596 VH